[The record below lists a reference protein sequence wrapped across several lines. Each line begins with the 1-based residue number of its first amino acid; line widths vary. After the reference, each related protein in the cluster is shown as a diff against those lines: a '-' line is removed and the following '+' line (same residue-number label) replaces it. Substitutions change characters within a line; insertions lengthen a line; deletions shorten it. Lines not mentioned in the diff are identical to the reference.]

1 MIGYNDIL
9 NNLFR
14 RIENNSFSH
23 SNIILGPD
31 GSGKIILAKEVA
43 LKLINKEKNLDYV
56 DIHIYKTTKASIGV
70 DEVRK
75 MLEEVSKKAYEGK
88 NKVIILSKGDTLT
101 IQAQNA
107 LLKTIEEPPIG
118 VYIILLV
125 ESLDNLLDTI
135 KSRSQV
141 IQLYPLKNEEVEA
154 YIKTIASYDPILTKV
169 AINYSSGY
177 PGKAI
182 DFLNDDSILKLRNLI
197 INLLFNLKN
206 IQPNFIEYYEN
217 SFMEF
222 KDKKD
227 TLILLIITVIRDC
240 IFLKEGYKDIINLD
254 ILNDLITIS
263 NMYSYN
269 QLSSIISI
277 VDTFRDN
284 ITNSSFNLSL
294 SLLIISLSK
303 INSSSEIKVCN

>member
-9 NNLFR
+9 KNLSK

-56 DIHIYKTTKASIGV
+56 DIHIYKPTKASIGV
-70 DEVRK
+70 DEVRD

-88 NKVIILSKGDTLT
+88 NKVIIIGKGDTLT
-101 IQAQNA
+101 VQAQNA

-118 VYIILLV
+118 VYIILLI
-125 ESLDNLLDTI
+125 ESLDSVLDTI

-141 IQLYPLKNEEVEA
+141 IKLYPLTDEEIES

-182 DFLNDDSILKLRNLI
+182 DFLNDDSILKLRSLI
-197 INLLFNLKN
+197 IELLFNLSN
-206 IQPNFIEYYEN
+206 IQPNFVEYYER
-217 SFMEF
+217 SLIEF

-227 TLILLIITVIRDC
+227 TLILLIITIIRDC
-240 IFLKEGYKDIINLD
+240 IFLKEGYNDIINLD
-254 ILNDLITIS
+254 IRNDLITLS
-263 NMYSYN
+263 SMFSYT

-277 VDTFRDN
+277 TDTFRDN
-284 ITNSSFNLSL
+284 ISNGSFSLSL
-294 SLLIISLSK
+294 SILIIGLSR
-303 INSSSEIKVCN
+303 IKVSN

>member
-1 MIGYNDIL
+1 M
-9 NNLFR
+9 
-14 RIENNSFSH
+14 
-23 SNIILGPD
+23 
-31 GSGKIILAKEVA
+31 AKEVA

-56 DIHIYKTTKASIGV
+56 DIHIYKPTKASIGV
-70 DEVRK
+70 DEVRD

-88 NKVIILSKGDTLT
+88 NKVIIISKGDTLT
-101 IQAQNA
+101 VQAQNA
-107 LLKTIEEPPIG
+107 LLKTIEEPPMG

-141 IQLYPLKNEEVEA
+141 IKLYPLKDEEVET
-154 YIKTIASYDPILTKV
+154 YIKTIASYNPILTKV

-182 DFLNDDSILKLRNLI
+182 DFLNDDSIWKLRSLI
-197 INLLFNLKN
+197 VNLLFNLSN

-227 TLILLIITVIRDC
+227 TLILLIITVVRDC

-254 ILNDLITIS
+254 ILNDLTTIS
-263 NMYSYN
+263 NRYSYN
-269 QLSSIISI
+269 QLSSIIST

-284 ITNSSFNLSL
+284 IASSSFNLSL

-303 INSSSEIKVCN
+303 VNSLSEIKVGN

>member
-1 MIGYNDIL
+1 
-9 NNLFR
+9 
-14 RIENNSFSH
+14 
-23 SNIILGPD
+23 
-31 GSGKIILAKEVA
+31 
-43 LKLINKEKNLDYV
+43 
-56 DIHIYKTTKASIGV
+56 
-70 DEVRK
+70 

-88 NKVIILSKGDTLT
+88 NKVIIISKGDTLT
-101 IQAQNA
+101 VQAQNA

-118 VYIILLV
+118 IYIILLV
-125 ESLDNLLDTI
+125 ESLDSLLDTI

-169 AINYSSGY
+169 AINYSFGY

-197 INLLFNLKN
+197 INLLFDLSN

-217 SFMEF
+217 SFIEF

-269 QLSSIISI
+269 QLDFIISTI
-277 VDTFRDN
+277 DTFRDN
-284 ITNSSFNLSL
+284 ISSSNFNLSL

-303 INSSSEIKVCN
+303 IKVGN